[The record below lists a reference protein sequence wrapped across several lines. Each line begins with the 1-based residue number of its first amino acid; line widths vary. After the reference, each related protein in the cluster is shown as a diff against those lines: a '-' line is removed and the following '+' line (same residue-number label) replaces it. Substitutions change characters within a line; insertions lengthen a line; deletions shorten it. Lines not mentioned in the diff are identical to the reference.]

1 MPATFGQRIRHW
13 RQQRQLSQLQ
23 LANEA
28 DFATRHLSFVETGRA
43 GPSRE
48 LVLRLV
54 QRLDLPLRERNTL
67 LTAAGYAP
75 MYRGRALD
83 DPAMAAAR
91 AAVELLLKSHE
102 PYPALALDRHW
113 NMVATNAMVPHL
125 LAGVGAALLQPP
137 VNVLRLSLHPDCL
150 APKIVT
156 LVQWREHLFERLRQ
170 QIQLTGDAGLAS
182 LLDELRAYP
191 VAPAAHG
198 VQLAGEHAGVVMP
211 FQSRT
216 NAGVLNFI
224 STTAIFGSPVDVT
237 LQELAM
243 ETFFPA
249 DPLTA
254 EALLR
259 CGAAAAAR
267 PDGCS
272 RLIMKTQI
280 GRASPHGASTAHR
293 PCR

>member
-1 MPATFGQRIRHW
+1 
-13 RQQRQLSQLQ
+13 
-23 LANEA
+23 
-28 DFATRHLSFVETGRA
+28 
-43 GPSRE
+43 
-48 LVLRLV
+48 
-54 QRLDLPLRERNTL
+54 
-67 LTAAGYAP
+67 
-75 MYRGRALD
+75 
-83 DPAMAAAR
+83 
-91 AAVELLLKSHE
+91 
-102 PYPALALDRHW
+102 
-113 NMVATNAMVPHL
+113 MVATNAMVPHL

-216 NAGVLNFI
+216 NAGVLSFI
-224 STTAIFGSPVDVT
+224 STTTIFGSPVAVT

-249 DPLTA
+249 VPLTA
-254 EALLR
+254 EALRRLHAQT
-259 CGAAAAAR
+259 GA
-267 PDGCS
+267 PG
-272 RLIMKTQI
+272 
-280 GRASPHGASTAHR
+280 
-293 PCR
+293 